1 MARSVSVKEEIYT
14 HEYLWRSSSLL
25 LEKAKA
31 EDEAAYKLLIPSLLM
46 GFLAFEAFVNFCG
59 FVLLPEKWKE
69 EKKNFKGEGIEG
81 KLKAIKKELPG
92 FSWQKGRRPYQTI
105 KNLERFRDIIAHGM
119 VMATGY
125 VAEQQEDGSHFRFKH
140 PWDCYMSVRAIEAA
154 RADIKSFCQS
164 LLVEMRKVS
173 GHQHLIFEAFEG
185 GLANAEGEGA
195 SVGFGQ

>member
-25 LEKAKA
+25 LEKAKV

-81 KLKAIKKELPG
+81 KLKAIKKELPD

-105 KNLERFRDIIAHGM
+105 KKMERFRDIVAHGM

-125 VAEQQEDGSHFRFKH
+125 VAEQQEHGRHFRFTH
-140 PWDCYMSVRAIEAA
+140 DWDIYMSVEAVEEA
-154 RADIKSFCQS
+154 RADIKSFCQC
-164 LLVEMRKVS
+164 LVVEMRKVS
-173 GHQHLIFEAFEG
+173 DHLHLIPDAFEG
-185 GLANAEGEGA
+185 SLANAKGEGV
-195 SVGFGQ
+195 SID